1 MCARME
7 EDNNGNYIPNSFSFF
22 DKKKNKKYVVD
33 SSFVV
38 SKRRLRYGVNSFY
51 FGIYIPQV

>member
-1 MCARME
+1 ME